1 MKRLWRSGRP
11 GLCIPEANMEA
22 NELLRELD
30 ILGSDLADFERR
42 VRAARA
48 RWDRVRRAL
57 RATPTVRRRRQSVA
71 GQSKVS
77 AMEAPGH
84 VIDTV
89 AAIPRGGGRIDARTL
104 ARLLKVTPAVAGT
117 RLQRAAKLG
126 LVRRVGRGQYAAS
139 T

>member
-1 MKRLWRSGRP
+1 
-11 GLCIPEANMEA
+11 MET

-30 ILGSDLADFERR
+30 ILGRELSDLARR
-42 VRAARA
+42 IREART

-57 RATPTVRRRRQSVA
+57 RAAPIVLRGRRSVA
-71 GQSKVS
+71 QKSEVS

-84 VIDTV
+84 VIDTI
-89 AAIPRGGGRIDARTL
+89 AAIPRGGGPIDARTL
-104 ARLLKVTPAVAGT
+104 ARLLRVTPSVAGT

-126 LVRRVGRGQYAAS
+126 LVRRVGRGPYAAS

>member
-1 MKRLWRSGRP
+1 MKT
-11 GLCIPEANMEA
+11 

-30 ILGSDLADFERR
+30 ILGSVLADLERR

-48 RWDRVRRAL
+48 RWGRIRRAL
-57 RATPTVRRRRQSVA
+57 RAAPTAQRRRQLVA
-71 GQSKVS
+71 GQSKVA

-89 AAIPRGGGRIDARTL
+89 AAIPRAGGPIAARTL
-104 ARLLKVTPAVAGT
+104 ARLLRVTPSVAGT
-117 RLQRAAKLG
+117 RLRRAAKLG

-139 T
+139 M